1 MDLFVEKYRPRY
13 LDDFVGDNTVR
24 TKIQEYLNTG
34 KLQNLLL
41 FGPAGTG
48 KTSLAKLIVGQ
59 LGADHLYINAS
70 DERGIDTIR
79 DKIIPFASSIGFNG
93 LKVVILDE
101 SDYLTAQA
109 QATLRN
115 VMESFSNS
123 CRFILTCNYLD
134 RIISPLQSRCMAFG
148 ITPPSKKEVG
158 QHILQICESEGI
170 NYTKEDLGQV
180 IITHYPDIRKILN
193 TLQGSLKD
201 NELILDTKSLKNT
214 DFEKESLT
222 YMLRGG
228 VMDRFIF
235 NILEK
240 NRSYYNQI
248 SQQEFEE
255 EEPPHLVLVVEGKE
269 RLVVGLRQKGA
280 RRGEVIFG
288 VGGRRAEGARAA
300 VLRTRCAARPSPAP
314 AQAPPPACARRSG
327 CQISPS
333 ASVWGLWAPR
343 MWPSAAIWSRAY
355 QYDQDGRWTICCWC
369 ARW

>member
-1 MDLFVEKYRPRY
+1 MDLFTEKYRPQD
-13 LDDFVGDNTVR
+13 LNGFVGDDTVR
-24 TKIQEYLNTG
+24 TKIQEYLKTG

-48 KTSLAKLIVGQ
+48 KTSLAKLVVGQ

-93 LKVVILDE
+93 LKIVILDE

-115 VMESFSNS
+115 VMESFSAS

-158 QHILQICESEGI
+158 QHVLQICESEGI

-180 IITHYPDIRKILN
+180 ILTHYPDIRKILN

-201 NELILDTKSLKNT
+201 NQLVLDTKSLKNT
-214 DFEKESLT
+214 DFENK
-222 YMLRGG
+222 
-228 VMDRFIF
+228 
-235 NILEK
+235 
-240 NRSYYNQI
+240 
-248 SQQEFEE
+248 
-255 EEPPHLVLVVEGKE
+255 VVEGLKNKIKINDI
-269 RLVVGLRQKGA
+269 RQIIADSGA
-280 RRGEVIFG
+280 TQFESLF
-288 VGGRRAEGARAA
+288 
-300 VLRTRCAARPSPAP
+300 RCLYDNVEEYTTNIGDAIITI
-314 AQAPPPACARRSG
+314 AQ
-327 CQISPS
+327 
-333 ASVWGLWAPR
+333 
-343 MWPSAAIWSRAY
+343 Y
-355 QYDQDGRWTICCWC
+355 QYEYTFVVDKEICI
-369 ARW
+369 AAMLNKLLKL

>member
-1 MDLFVEKYRPRY
+1 MDLFVEKYRPQD
-13 LDDFVGDNTVR
+13 LNEFVGDDTIR
-24 TKIQEYLNTG
+24 LKIQEYLKTG

-115 VMESFSNS
+115 VMESFSAS

-158 QHILQICESEGI
+158 QHLLGICDKEEI
-170 NYTKEDLGQV
+170 TYAKEDLGQV
-180 IITHYPDIRKILN
+180 ILTHYPDIRKILN

-201 NELILDTKSLKNT
+201 NQLVLDTKSLKNT
-214 DFEKESLT
+214 DFENK
-222 YMLRGG
+222 
-228 VMDRFIF
+228 
-235 NILEK
+235 
-240 NRSYYNQI
+240 
-248 SQQEFEE
+248 
-255 EEPPHLVLVVEGKE
+255 VVEGLKNKTKINNIRQIIADSGATQFE
-269 RLVVGLRQKGA
+269 SLFRCLYDNVEEYTTNVGDA
-280 RRGEVIFG
+280 IIII
-288 VGGRRAEGARAA
+288 
-300 VLRTRCAARPSPAP
+300 
-314 AQAPPPACARRSG
+314 AQ
-327 CQISPS
+327 
-333 ASVWGLWAPR
+333 
-343 MWPSAAIWSRAY
+343 Y
-355 QYDQDGRWTICCWC
+355 QYEYGFVVDKEICV
-369 ARW
+369 AAMLNKLLKL

>member
-1 MDLFVEKYRPRY
+1 MDLFVEKYRPQD
-13 LDDFVGDNTVR
+13 LNGFVGDDTIR
-24 TKIQEYLNTG
+24 FKIQEYLKTG

-115 VMESFSNS
+115 VMESFSAS

-180 IITHYPDIRKILN
+180 ILTHYPDIRKILN

-201 NELILDTKSLKNT
+201 NKLVLDTKSLKNT
-214 DFEKESLT
+214 DFENKVIQGLKNKIPLKDIRQIIADSGATQFESLFRCL
-222 YMLRGG
+222 YDN
-228 VMDRFIF
+228 V
-235 NILEK
+235 
-240 NRSYYNQI
+240 
-248 SQQEFEE
+248 EE
-255 EEPPHLVLVVEGKE
+255 YTTN
-269 RLVVGLRQKGA
+269 VGDA
-280 RRGEVIFG
+280 IIVI
-288 VGGRRAEGARAA
+288 
-300 VLRTRCAARPSPAP
+300 
-314 AQAPPPACARRSG
+314 AQ
-327 CQISPS
+327 
-333 ASVWGLWAPR
+333 
-343 MWPSAAIWSRAY
+343 Y
-355 QYDQDGRWTICCWC
+355 QYEYGFVVDKEICI
-369 ARW
+369 AAMLNKLLKL

>member
-1 MDLFVEKYRPRY
+1 MDLFVEKYRPQD
-13 LDDFVGDNTVR
+13 LNGFVGDDTIR
-24 TKIQEYLNTG
+24 LKIQEYLKTG

-48 KTSLAKLIVGQ
+48 KTSLAKLIVKQ
-59 LGADHLYINAS
+59 LEADHLYINAS

-115 VMESFSNS
+115 VMESFSAS

-201 NELILDTKSLKNT
+201 NQLVLDTKSLKNT
-214 DFEKESLT
+214 DFENKVVNGLKNKTPLKDIRQIIADSGATQFESLFRCLYDNVEEYT
-222 YMLRGG
+222 T
-228 VMDRFIF
+228 
-235 NILEK
+235 NIGDA
-240 NRSYYNQI
+240 I
-248 SQQEFEE
+248 
-255 EEPPHLVLVVEGKE
+255 
-269 RLVVGLRQKGA
+269 
-280 RRGEVIFG
+280 III
-288 VGGRRAEGARAA
+288 
-300 VLRTRCAARPSPAP
+300 
-314 AQAPPPACARRSG
+314 AQ
-327 CQISPS
+327 
-333 ASVWGLWAPR
+333 
-343 MWPSAAIWSRAY
+343 Y
-355 QYDQDGRWTICCWC
+355 QYEYGFVVDKEICV
-369 ARW
+369 AAMLNKLLKL

>member
-1 MDLFVEKYRPRY
+1 MDLFVEKYRPQD
-13 LDDFVGDNTVR
+13 LNGFVGDDTIR
-24 TKIQEYLNTG
+24 LKIQEYLKTG

-115 VMESFSNS
+115 VMESFSAS

-158 QHILQICESEGI
+158 QHILYICESEGI

-201 NELILDTKSLKNT
+201 NQLVLDTKSLKNT
-214 DFEKESLT
+214 DFENKVVNGLKNKIPLKDIRQIIADSGATQFESLFRCLYDNVEEYT
-222 YMLRGG
+222 T
-228 VMDRFIF
+228 
-235 NILEK
+235 NIGDA
-240 NRSYYNQI
+240 I
-248 SQQEFEE
+248 
-255 EEPPHLVLVVEGKE
+255 
-269 RLVVGLRQKGA
+269 
-280 RRGEVIFG
+280 III
-288 VGGRRAEGARAA
+288 
-300 VLRTRCAARPSPAP
+300 
-314 AQAPPPACARRSG
+314 AQ
-327 CQISPS
+327 
-333 ASVWGLWAPR
+333 
-343 MWPSAAIWSRAY
+343 Y
-355 QYDQDGRWTICCWC
+355 QYEYGFVVDKEICV
-369 ARW
+369 AAMLNKLLKL

>member
-1 MDLFVEKYRPRY
+1 MDLFVEKYRPQD
-13 LDDFVGDNTVR
+13 LNGFVGDDTIR
-24 TKIQEYLNTG
+24 LKIQEYLKTG

-93 LKVVILDE
+93 LKIVILDE

-115 VMESFSNS
+115 VMESFSAS

-158 QHILQICESEGI
+158 QHILQICESEGV

-180 IITHYPDIRKILN
+180 ILTHYPDIRKILN

-201 NELILDTKSLKNT
+201 NQLILDTKSLKNT
-214 DFEKESLT
+214 DFENKVVSGLKNKIPLKDIRQIIADSGATQFESLFRCLYDNVEEYT
-222 YMLRGG
+222 T
-228 VMDRFIF
+228 
-235 NILEK
+235 NIGDA
-240 NRSYYNQI
+240 I
-248 SQQEFEE
+248 
-255 EEPPHLVLVVEGKE
+255 
-269 RLVVGLRQKGA
+269 
-280 RRGEVIFG
+280 III
-288 VGGRRAEGARAA
+288 
-300 VLRTRCAARPSPAP
+300 
-314 AQAPPPACARRSG
+314 AQ
-327 CQISPS
+327 
-333 ASVWGLWAPR
+333 
-343 MWPSAAIWSRAY
+343 Y
-355 QYDQDGRWTICCWC
+355 QYEYGFVVDKEICI
-369 ARW
+369 AAMLNKLLKL